1 MKTRHLLSVG
11 VLVAAMATTACTENS
26 RKGAGIGAAVG
37 AGAGLL
43 GGGGLIR
50 GAATGAAVGGVGGYV
65 YDKVK

>member
-1 MKTRHLLSVG
+1 MTMRHMLSLG
-11 VLVAAMATTACTENS
+11 MLAAVLATTACSENS
-26 RKGAGIGAAVG
+26 LKGAGVGAAVG